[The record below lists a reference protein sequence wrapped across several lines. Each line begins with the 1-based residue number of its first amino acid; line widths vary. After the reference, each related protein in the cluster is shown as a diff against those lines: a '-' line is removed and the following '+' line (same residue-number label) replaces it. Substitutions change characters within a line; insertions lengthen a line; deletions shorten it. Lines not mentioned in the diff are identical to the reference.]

1 MRTTMRLW
9 LGRPSAQWRL
19 DMSRG
24 SQTFKQGDVVKAL
37 KAAAIAGL
45 SVRRT
50 VIDTDGKITIEYGE
64 PEKSAPANDLDRELA
79 EFEARNGQG

>member
-1 MRTTMRLW
+1 
-9 LGRPSAQWRL
+9 
-19 DMSRG
+19 MSRG

-37 KAAAIAGL
+37 MAAAIAGL

-64 PEKSAPANDLDRELA
+64 PEQSAPANDLDRELA